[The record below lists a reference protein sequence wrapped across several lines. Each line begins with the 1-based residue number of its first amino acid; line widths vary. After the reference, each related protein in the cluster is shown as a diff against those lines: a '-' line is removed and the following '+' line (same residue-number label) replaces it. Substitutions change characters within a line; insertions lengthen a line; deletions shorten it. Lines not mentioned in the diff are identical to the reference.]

1 MLLLVIK
8 EISHFQLCT
17 SLILLFTG
25 MCELCY
31 GIICFKFFKKQGTP
45 IIKISTFPD
54 YHGYG

>member
-31 GIICFKFFKKQGTP
+31 GIICFKFFKKEGKNKKNALLPTNP
-45 IIKISTFPD
+45 
-54 YHGYG
+54 